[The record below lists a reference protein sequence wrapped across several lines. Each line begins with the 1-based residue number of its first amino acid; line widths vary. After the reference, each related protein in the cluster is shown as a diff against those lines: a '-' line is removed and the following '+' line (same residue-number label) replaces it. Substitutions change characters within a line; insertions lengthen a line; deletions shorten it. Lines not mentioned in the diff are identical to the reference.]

1 MEEFPVKNKKIGGI
15 ISILLVCILG
25 IVLFETKSHVHA
37 SKNTNDPLPI
47 PAPVIM
53 VPGTNGDVDRFDSL
67 VDSLKQTEKNVDEI
81 KITVNKDDSI
91 TSSGHFTK
99 NTKRPIIAVAFED
112 GTDPSLP
119 KQSRWFQKAL
129 EYAEKFYTFNTYDYL
144 GYSNGGLI
152 ITGYLE
158 NEQKNNDPSLYHL
171 ITLGTPYNDTAWE
184 YNDNRS
190 TFTKPKAESDLLKY
204 YLKNKKNIPKNITVY
219 NIAGNVDNQ
228 NSDTTVPLTSVLAG
242 RLIYGDSEKYK
253 EIIVNEQADHGSLI
267 ENPKTLKLIKEYL
280 FESVK

>member
-1 MEEFPVKNKKIGGI
+1 MKKKIGII
-15 ISILLVCILG
+15 ISIILVCFIG
-25 IVLFETKSHVHA
+25 IVLFKAKDSAQA
-37 SKNTNDPLPI
+37 SKKIDSPLAI

-67 VDSLKQTEKNVDEI
+67 VNSLKETEKNVDEL

-91 TSSGHFTK
+91 TSSGQFTK
-99 NTKRPIIAVAFED
+99 ETKRPIIAIAFED
-112 GTDPSLP
+112 GSDPSLP
-119 KQSRWFQKAL
+119 KQARWFQKAL
-129 EYAEKFYTFNTYDYL
+129 EYAEKHYTFNTYDYL

-158 NEQKNNDPSLYHL
+158 NEQKSNDPALYHL
-171 ITLGTPYNDTAWE
+171 ITLGTPYNDTSWD
-184 YNDNRS
+184 YNENSS

-204 YLKNKKNIPKNITVY
+204 YLKNKQNIPKNITVY
-219 NIAGNVDNQ
+219 NIAGNVENQ
-228 NSDTTVPLTSVLAG
+228 NTDTTVPLTSVLAG
-242 RLIYGDSEKYK
+242 RMIYGESEKYK

-280 FESVK
+280 FETVK

>member
-1 MEEFPVKNKKIGGI
+1 MEEFPLKSKKIGGI
-15 ISILLVCILG
+15 LSIFVICILG
-25 IVLFETKSHVHA
+25 IIVFITKDHVHA
-37 SKNTNDPLPI
+37 TKNPTHPLAI

-67 VDSLKQTEKNVDEI
+67 VDSLKQTEKNLDEM

-91 TSSGHFTK
+91 TASGHFTQE
-99 NTKRPIIAVAFED
+99 TKRPIIAVAFED
-112 GTDPSLP
+112 GSDPSLP
-119 KQSRWFQKAL
+119 KQARWFQKAL
-129 EYAEKFYTFNTYDYL
+129 EYAEKYYIFNTYDYL

-152 ITGYLE
+152 MTGYLE
-158 NEQKNNDPSLYHL
+158 NEQKSNDPSLNHL
-171 ITLGTPYNDTAWE
+171 ITLGSPYNDTSWV
-184 YNDNRS
+184 YNENS
-190 TFTKPKAESDLLKY
+190 ATFTKPKAKSELLKY

-219 NIAGNVDNQ
+219 NIAGNVDHQ
-228 NSDTTVPLTSVLAG
+228 NTDTTVPLTSVLAG

-267 ENPKTLKLIKEYL
+267 ENPKTVKLIKEYL

>member
-1 MEEFPVKNKKIGGI
+1 MNSKKIEGILSIIVFCIFGI
-15 ISILLVCILG
+15 ILL
-25 IVLFETKSHVHA
+25 ETRDHVHA
-37 SKNTNDPLPI
+37 EKNSNDPLPI
-47 PAPVIM
+47 TAPVIM

-67 VDSLKQTEKNVDEI
+67 VDSLKQTEKGVDEI

-99 NTKRPIIAVAFED
+99 ETKRPIIAIAFED
-112 GTDPSLP
+112 GSDPSLP

-129 EYAEKFYTFNTYDYL
+129 EYAEKKYTFNTYDYL

-158 NEQKNNDPSLYHL
+158 NEQKSNDPALYHL
-171 ITLGTPYNDTAWE
+171 ITLGTPYNDTSWE
-184 YNDNRS
+184 YNDCS
-190 TFTKPKAESDLLKY
+190 TTFTKPKAKSDLLDY
-204 YLKNKKNIPKNITVY
+204 YLKNKQNIPKNITVY
-219 NIAGNVDNQ
+219 NIAGNVDTQ
-228 NSDTTVPLTSVLAG
+228 NTDTTVPLTSVLAG

-253 EIIVNEQADHGSLI
+253 EIIVDDQADHGSLI
-267 ENPKTLKLIKEYL
+267 ENPKTLQLIKEYL

>member
-1 MEEFPVKNKKIGGI
+1 MEEFSVSSKKIGSI
-15 ISILLVCILG
+15 ISIIIVCLLG
-25 IVLFETKSHVHA
+25 IILFETKDHVHA
-37 SKNTNDPLPI
+37 EKNSNDPLPI

-67 VDSLKQTEKNVDEI
+67 VDSLRETEKGVDEV

-91 TSSGHFTK
+91 TSSGYFTK
-99 NTKRPIIAVAFED
+99 DTKRPIIAIAFED
-112 GTDPSLP
+112 GSDPSLP

-129 EYAEKFYTFNTYDYL
+129 EYAEKHYTFNTYDYL

-158 NEQKNNDPSLYHL
+158 NEQKADDPALYHL
-171 ITLGTPYNDTAWE
+171 ITLGSPYNDTSWE
-184 YNDNRS
+184 YNEDSS
-190 TFTKPKAESDLLKY
+190 TFTKPKAKSELLDY

-228 NSDTTVPLTSVLAG
+228 NSDMTVPLTSVLAG

-253 EIIVNEQADHGSLI
+253 EIIVDEQADHGSLI

>member
-1 MEEFPVKNKKIGGI
+1 MKNKKIG
-15 ISILLVCILG
+15 SILAILVVCILG
-25 IVLFETKSHVHA
+25 ILLFEAKDHVHA
-37 SKNTNDPLPI
+37 IKNGDTSLAI

-67 VDSLKQTEKNVDEI
+67 VDSLKQTEKGVEEV

-99 NTKRPIIAVAFED
+99 ETKRPIIAVAFED
-112 GTDPSLP
+112 GSDPSLP
-119 KQSRWFQKAL
+119 KQSRWFQQAL
-129 EYAEKFYTFNTYDYL
+129 AYAEKKYTFNTYDYL

-158 NEQKNNDPSLYHL
+158 NEQKSDDPALYHL
-171 ITLGTPYNDTAWE
+171 ITLGTPYNDTSWE
-184 YNDNRS
+184 YNDNS
-190 TFTKPKAESDLLKY
+190 NTFTKPKAKSELLNY

-219 NIAGNVDNQ
+219 NIAGNVDHQ
-228 NSDTTVPLTSVLAG
+228 NTDTTVPLTSVLAG
-242 RLIYGDSEKYK
+242 RLIYGNSEKYK
-253 EIIVNEQADHGSLI
+253 EIIVEEQADHGSLI